1 MSEETTELG
10 FPVDVAELLEE
21 RGIYTAERLHARK
34 PELVAACRKMLGHG
48 ITAKMTSEILGIDIR
63 AVLEIGRQGEADG
76 SIPPY
81 KERTLRQLRA
91 VVTLSLDSL
100 VDRAK
105 AGKISPI
112 EVCALIDKAELLSG
126 GVTSRVEVVEDPE
139 VAAFRRLLEAQ
150 GQRMG
155 TAPPEISAT
164 RHLPASA
171 RQPLAGPIIEV
182 PAEPS
187 EPVSRDTQCSV
198 PTP

>member
-10 FPVDVAELLEE
+10 FPVDVAEQLEQ
-21 RGIYTAERLHARK
+21 RGIYTAERLQARK
-34 PELVAACRKMLGHG
+34 PELVAAAKRMLGHG
-48 ITAKMTSEILGIDIR
+48 ISSKMTAEILGVDIR
-63 AVLEIGRQGEADG
+63 AILEIGRLGESDG

-105 AGKISPI
+105 AGKVSPI

-126 GVTSRVEVVEDPE
+126 GATSRVEVVEDPE
-139 VAAFRRLLEAQ
+139 VAEFRRFLAAQ
-150 GQRMG
+150 MRGMG
-155 TAPPEISAT
+155 TGAPEISAT
-164 RHLPASA
+164 SALPPSA
-171 RQPLAGPIIEV
+171 RHPLSGPVIEV

-187 EPVSRDTQCSV
+187 KGTSGDMQCSAL
-198 PTP
+198 PT